1 MYSLPTDIPIISFHT
16 EASQTP
22 RAISTMFHIA
32 HAELPWLPGTT
43 RGEDSSQGT
52 PKLHVA
58 IPSSAAMPI
67 CALHPKLRY
76 GEMSDGLVTRK
87 DVEVPGSIIV
97 KPDRKL
103 DHVWMVYSPSRK
115 GPNALD
121 TAQMCEALLT
131 LLLNHERWRRD
142 NIIVTPKVEVS
153 LQEAKAI
160 STQDGNNVVAGEAS
174 NL

>member
-58 IPSSAAMPI
+58 IPVSAAMPI

-87 DVEVPGSIIV
+87 DAEFPGSIIV

-103 DHVWMVYSPSRK
+103 DHTWMVYSPSRK

-121 TAQMCEALLT
+121 AAQMCEALLT
-131 LLLNHERWRRD
+131 FAFE
-142 NIIVTPKVEVS
+142 P
-153 LQEAKAI
+153 
-160 STQDGNNVVAGEAS
+160 
-174 NL
+174 